1 MFARYYKEKNKDLH
15 IHVTH
20 GDITTRDGITKENI
34 LESNVNEVESYA
46 VNSHLT
52 KELFSA
58 VIHIID
64 TDGAYVDN
72 AHVVEDLTKD
82 EVFYLPTEMR
92 TKDKHG
98 IEKRNLQKRENL
110 NRMIGKKIY
119 GLFPITSIMQIPLR
133 RSRLSGTVRATNP
146 DKREPLTFE
155 T

>member
-1 MFARYYKEKNKDLH
+1 MFARYYKDLH

-34 LESNVNEVESYA
+34 LESNVNEVESNA

-58 VIHIID
+58 VIHIMD

-110 NRMIGKKIY
+110 NRMIGKKD
-119 GLFPITSIMQIPLR
+119 LWFIPYNVYYAN
-133 RSRLSGTVRATNP
+133 TVAA
-146 DKREPLTFE
+146 EPPVRNSE
-155 T
+155 SH